1 MVNKKEDNLLH
12 TQGMYY
18 EFDGIKFKSIEEL
31 EAYKKLRK
39 NSEEEISEE
48 KAVEDTK
55 AESHKVKVVE
65 MTDEAVENLKASIEA
80 KKAKAKEKVETD
92 RVAKEKAEVDKVAKE
107 KVEADRIAKEKRIAA
122 AAKAERLRLMESA
135 IIENR
140 AAKEKAETDRV
151 AKEKAEA
158 DKAKSNRESIKDIM
172 RSGKANVK
180 SDDRDKVQAKEVD
193 GVTMKKCPYCAE
205 EIQGEAI
212 KCKHCGERVGKGY
225 EIFAD
230 GTHIANKIQGE
241 SNFGQPPLSF
251 NEALQTCMRKYF
263 DFTGRARLSEY
274 WYFVLF
280 TFFLSLITMFLFTFI
295 SILVFL
301 FLIIPSFSAGAR
313 RLHDSNKSGWRQ
325 LWFFTI
331 IGIPFLFYWCLLP
344 SDTDKN
350 SYD

>member
-80 KKAKAKEKVETD
+80 KKAK
-92 RVAKEKAEVDKVAKE
+92 AKEKAEVDKVAKE

-193 GVTMKKCPYCAE
+193 GVTE
-205 EIQGEAI
+205 EIAVSKKFYIRQYIWLIIFTIFWVGLVKGAFDIDFLSDSSNINISTLEALLFI
-212 KCKHCGERVGKGY
+212 
-225 EIFAD
+225 
-230 GTHIANKIQGE
+230 IASNGFLPTLIIWVISTKIQKG
-241 SNFGQPPLSF
+241 LDW
-251 NEALQTCMRKYF
+251 K
-263 DFTGRARLSEY
+263 
-274 WYFVLF
+274 WYHWLNTLAFVVLF
-280 TFFLSLITMFLFTFI
+280 FNWIIFLESLGGFFGWTN
-295 SILVFL
+295 V
-301 FLIIPSFSAGAR
+301 IPSFLSSEMQNFINLG
-313 RLHDSNKSGWRQ
+313 
-325 LWFFTI
+325 
-331 IGIPFLFYWCLLP
+331 IGYR
-344 SDTDKN
+344 
-350 SYD
+350 